1 MITPLKYKW
10 TTKETHEFHLP
21 DYNGKPQTIHCKKQH
36 KILAEITPDGK
47 LIVYEG
53 YSWDGCTPKWKVADK
68 HVIGVWD
75 GKITY
80 EGKQQMYYPSLVH
93 DILCQIYNREH
104 GINFYTRKDIDVIFH
119 NEMTHPNL
127 KINIVHNYLY
137 YFGVRAYELLKG
149 LK

>member
-1 MITPLKYKW
+1 M
-10 TTKETHEFHLP
+10 
-21 DYNGKPQTIHCKKQH
+21 
-36 KILAEITPDGK
+36 
-47 LIVYEG
+47 YEG
-53 YSWDGCTPKWKVADK
+53 YSWDGCTPKWKVGDK

-93 DILCQIYNREH
+93 DILCQIYHREH

-119 NEMTHPNL
+119 NEMTYPKL
-127 KINIVHNYLY
+127 KIKLLHNYLY
-137 YFGVRAYELLKG
+137 YFGVRSYAIIKG